1 MASSKLDIG
10 ATVRFSQPERV
21 EAMPKATAAVF
32 RVESLLKMPDG
43 GTLYTIRSEAEPFER
58 VVAASDLD
66 KRG

>member
-1 MASSKLDIG
+1 MPSDKLDVG
-10 ATVRFSQPERV
+10 ATVRFTLPERF
-21 EAMPKATAAVF
+21 EAMPKAEAAVF

-66 KRG
+66 KRD